1 MKTFLTLVAFVVVT
15 GLVSGLSSCGKDDPA
30 GCGATWGIDLEPQ
43 INALTDAIGN
53 YNNDPTEAN
62 CNAMR
67 NAYLAY
73 LNALRPYADC
83 AALSPADRTQLNTAI
98 SEAEDEVETMCI
110 DE

>member
-30 GCGATWGIDLEPQ
+30 SCGATWGIDLEPQ
-43 INALTDAIGN
+43 INSLSTAIGN
-53 YNNDPTEAN
+53 YTNDPTEAN

-83 AALSPADRTQLNTAI
+83 AALSPSDRTQLNTAI

-110 DE
+110 EE